1 MISIDLES
9 SGPLSP
15 KVAERAS
22 ANRAGKNSRSGSPSS
37 IADIF
42 CVVDLAAE
50 LEHSLAQF
58 ESSIDTMVLKK
69 QQQEESAS
77 KPIVEQPPTVQEE
90 EVQPVTHQPPP
101 VAEEEPIQ
109 LPQRPIHSP
118 HYQPRQPH
126 PPSPKSLPPSPKSL
140 PPSPKPQARSQQHP
154 PSLKLAN
161 GSHLQ
166 HQRRPSDYKLTDEVH
181 PPRSPSMP
189 SIFEQR
195 YLFIIIPVFSSNRFF
210 SVFIT
215 LASIAVYERLP
226 LCFRMTVHQTR
237 QF

>member
-77 KPIVEQPPTVQEE
+77 KPIIEQPPTVQEE

-101 VAEEEPIQ
+101 VAEEEPIH
-109 LPQRPIHSP
+109 LPQRSVHGSP
-118 HYQPRQPH
+118 HYQPRHPH
-126 PPSPKSLPPSPKSL
+126 PPSPKSLPPSPKL
-140 PPSPKPQARSQQHP
+140 DPLSQQHP
-154 PSLKLAN
+154 PSPKLAN

-166 HQRRPSDYKLTDEVH
+166 HQRRLSGCKPADKVP
-181 PPRSPSMP
+181 PPRSPPMP
-189 SIFEQR
+189 PIFEQR
-195 YLFIIIPVFSSNRFF
+195 YLLIILVFSSNRFF
-210 SVFIT
+210 YVFIT
-215 LASIAVYERLP
+215 LASMAVYERPP
-226 LCFRMTVHQTR
+226 LYFRMTAYRRTR
-237 QF
+237 RF